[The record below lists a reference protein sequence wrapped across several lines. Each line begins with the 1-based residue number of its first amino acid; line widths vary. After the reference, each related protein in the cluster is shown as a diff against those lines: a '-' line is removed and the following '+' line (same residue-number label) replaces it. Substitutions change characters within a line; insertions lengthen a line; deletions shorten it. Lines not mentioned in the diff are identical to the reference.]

1 MRRPRSRRRRSRPRG
16 PRASYREHH
25 ATATR
30 ASRYAFAP
38 VPARLASLSFFF
50 PALNE
55 EAHVRAIV
63 DEALA
68 VLPRFAEDL
77 EVTVVD
83 DGSTDRTG
91 AIADEAAARD
101 PRVRVI
107 HHGRRRGYGGAIRSG
122 LLAAKDD
129 WIFYTDG
136 DRQFALEDLG
146 RLIEASG
153 DADAVVGY
161 RIKRADPVRRRFV
174 VWVYNRLIRLLFGG
188 GWRDVDC
195 AFKFFRRD
203 VFARVPLARV
213 RSDGAYISRCLSCTN
228 TLPWKTPPA
237 GSSATRSLTTTRV
250 TSAPTLPSMS
260 TIRACASGRSLVMPA
275 IRVAML

>member
-1 MRRPRSRRRRSRPRG
+1 M
-16 PRASYREHH
+16 
-25 ATATR
+25 
-30 ASRYAFAP
+30 
-38 VPARLASLSFFF
+38 PARLASLSFFF

-153 DADAVVGY
+153 DGDAVVGY

-174 VWVYNRLIRLLFGG
+174 AWVYNRLIRLLFGG

-195 AFKFFRRD
+195 AFKLFRRD

-213 RSDGAYISRCLSCTN
+213 RSNGAFFSPELLI
-228 TLPWKTPPA
+228 TLRHSGMRIRQVGVRHFPRTAGEEKGATP
-237 GSSATRSLTTTRV
+237 RV
-250 TSAPTLPSMS
+250 VARA
-260 TIRACASGRSLVMPA
+260 IRDLFVLRARFWSGRAS
-275 IRVAML
+275 